1 MAKESWLLRNG
12 HCLVQNNP
20 AQQSSFA
27 QLKLRGGAHR
37 KGSCT
42 KQLVTPVDCWIEFPT
57 VNSHS
62 CNADCSCRTLITQ
75 NRDQM
80 SKWNL
85 QQIDSRES
93 RLQRTLTL
101 ESLIHLTHTACSSC
115 SAGGQLIWYKRI
127 RSLLLPQTQKTS
139 VAEPYDLQSH
149 AVYWIRPTKVFAL
162 RKKPFSVSCSTTPE
176 SKQTPT
182 TPFQKEEGVCKK
194 REGFQQTCVRHAFC
208 IWAVTF
214 QTSKQVDQ
222 VQKSFWC
229 FGECTALRCKSKI
242 SDPRPSRLCM
252 LLLLLDRMHHLP
264 FRWITIKRR
273 KVNRATT
280 GREYQTP
287 INMLQLPKRGRA
299 SVTLKRT
306 R

>member
-1 MAKESWLLRNG
+1 MLTAAVGPLSPRTVIR
-12 HCLVQNNP
+12 CL
-20 AQQSSFA
+20 SGTCS
-27 QLKLRGGAHR
+27 KL
-37 KGSCT
+37 
-42 KQLVTPVDCWIEFPT
+42 
-57 VNSHS
+57 
-62 CNADCSCRTLITQ
+62 TQ
-75 NRDQM
+75 
-80 SKWNL
+80 
-85 QQIDSRES
+85 
-93 RLQRTLTL
+93 
-101 ESLIHLTHTACSSC
+101 ESLGCSGLWPWSLWSTWPIRLARHVARVDNWSDT
-115 SAGGQLIWYKRI
+115 SASAAYYCHKH
-127 RSLLLPQTQKTS
+127 KTS

-273 KVNRATT
+273 KVNRA
-280 GREYQTP
+280 
-287 INMLQLPKRGRA
+287 INHRSRISNPN
-299 SVTLKRT
+299 
-306 R
+306 